1 MKTAVN
7 RFHTPAVN
15 RFHTPAVKPVSHSSC
30 ETGFTPP
37 ARSCAKNWLT
47 GFRHPSCSVKPVS
60 HRCEHTPRPRFSRRR
75 CDM

>member
-37 ARSCAKNWLT
+37 TSQLCEKLANRFPTPQLLRQT
-47 GFRHPSCSVKPVS
+47 GF
-60 HRCEHTPRPRFSRRR
+60 TPL
-75 CDM
+75 